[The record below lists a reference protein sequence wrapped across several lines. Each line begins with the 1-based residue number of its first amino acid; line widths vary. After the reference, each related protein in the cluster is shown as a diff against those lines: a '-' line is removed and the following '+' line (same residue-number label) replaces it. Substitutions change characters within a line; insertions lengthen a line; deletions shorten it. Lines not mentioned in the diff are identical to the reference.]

1 MESNKYSI
9 SAFKKKQI
17 KNLPSMNIDLKINE
31 LVKDKKKHQLKTDET
46 SDESL

>member
-9 SAFKKKQI
+9 SALKKKQI

-31 LVKDKKKHQLKTDET
+31 LVKDKKNIN
-46 SDESL
+46 

>member
-1 MESNKYSI
+1 
-9 SAFKKKQI
+9 
-17 KNLPSMNIDLKINE
+17 MNIDLKINE